1 VAGHTNTSAASP
13 GGRLFRRQGAEIS
26 ANAGATS
33 YEAVARLHSDVET
46 RIVSARGEKGTSI
59 NVVPVD
65 NWDWTDWSQLADR
78 VRSVLRED
86 DWARSRN
93 RKVASTGNFESPR
106 ALSFAFID

>member
-1 VAGHTNTSAASP
+1 MAGHTNTSAASP

-78 VRSVLRED
+78 VRSVLWED
-86 DWARSRN
+86 DWARSRKSKSCFDWELQVT
-93 RKVASTGNFESPR
+93 RGVVVCFQ
-106 ALSFAFID
+106 